1 MRKVYGELAVIM
13 STCPPLT
20 PLRPRQ
26 C

>member
-1 MRKVYGELAVIM
+1 MRKVYGELAVM